1 MKTLHISV
9 GIERVGDT
17 RGVFIGVKSSSTK
30 PASNAIR
37 STVII
42 VLALAG
48 LAWYGL
54 TATDIE
60 AHPQQTINLS
70 SITR

>member
-9 GIERVGDT
+9 GLEKVGDT
-17 RGVFIGVKSSSTK
+17 HGVFIGVKATSTK

-37 STVII
+37 STVI
-42 VLALAG
+42 VLLALTG
-48 LAWYGL
+48 LAWYAL
-54 TATDIE
+54 TVTDAE